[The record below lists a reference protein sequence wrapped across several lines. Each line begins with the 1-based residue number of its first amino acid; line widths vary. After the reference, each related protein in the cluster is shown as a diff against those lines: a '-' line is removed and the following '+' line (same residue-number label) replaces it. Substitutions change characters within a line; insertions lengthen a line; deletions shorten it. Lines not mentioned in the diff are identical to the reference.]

1 MLEQEVKMLLS
12 SCEYN
17 LLVCR
22 FSDTVSIRQVNYY
35 FDTYDYKWHRNR
47 VTCRIREKAG
57 NFEATIK
64 SHVNKSVGVSIER
77 SQQVQDECD
86 TSFFEDVNI
95 CYQGKL
101 VTERL
106 CIMLADDIE
115 VAIDRNVYLGM
126 VDYEIEIEHLT
137 DCASISQEHVAM
149 LLTEYLVQLTELP
162 RSEVEKRVSSCLSK
176 SERFFLRKI
185 MLQSSGS

>member
-17 LLVCR
+17 LLVYR
-22 FSDTVSIRQVNYY
+22 FPEAVSIRQVNYY

-64 SHVNKSVGVSIER
+64 SHVNKSTGVSKEQT
-77 SQQVQDECD
+77 QQVQDRCD
-86 TSFFEDVNI
+86 TSFFEDMNVD
-95 CYQGKL
+95 YQGKL

-115 VAIDRNVYLGM
+115 VCKALHM
-126 VDYEIEIEHLT
+126 V
-137 DCASISQEHVAM
+137 S
-149 LLTEYLVQLTELP
+149 
-162 RSEVEKRVSSCLSK
+162 LSK
-176 SERFFLRKI
+176 LICYTRLTASLETPLPTH
-185 MLQSSGS
+185 GSRMFKKTKAFISV

>member
-47 VTCRIREKAG
+47 VTCRIREKTG
-57 NFEATIK
+57 NFVATIK

-86 TSFFEDVNI
+86 TSFFEDMNI

-162 RSEVEKRVSSCLSK
+162 RSEVEKRMSSCLSK